1 MSLDGFGAE
10 WLWLLAAL
18 LLALAELLAPGV
30 FLIFLAIAAALVG
43 LITLATG
50 IDLPFQLALFPLL
63 SLGSVLLGRRWYHR
77 HNVETSDP
85 LLNDRLARHVGETV
99 LVVAAIENGQGRVRL
114 GDSIWPARGPDAPEG
129 ARVRITGAHGTS
141 VTVEPLEASS
151 PKPIASR

>member
-1 MSLDGFGAE
+1 MNFNGIGAE

-43 LITLATG
+43 LITLATDL
-50 IDLPFQLALFPLL
+50 DLPFQLALFPLL
-63 SLGSVLLGRRWYHR
+63 TLGTVYLGRRWYHR
-77 HNVETSDP
+77 HSVETSDP

-129 ARVRITGAHGTS
+129 ARVRITGAQGTS
-141 VTVEPLEASS
+141 VTVEPLDASS
-151 PKPIASR
+151 SNFLASR

>member
-1 MSLDGFGAE
+1 VNIDGFGAE

-50 IDLPFQLALFPLL
+50 FDLPFQLALFPLL
-63 SLGSVLLGRRWYHR
+63 SLGAVYVGRRWYHR
-77 HNVETSDP
+77 HNVKTSDP
-85 LLNDRLARHVGETV
+85 LLNDRLARHLGETV

-129 ARVRITGAHGTS
+129 SRVRIIGAQGTS
-141 VTVEPLEASS
+141 VTVEPIDTNPSS
-151 PKPIASR
+151 TLASR